1 MFVKSQT
8 RSRLCSSIHF
18 HPLKLVSHAHL
29 KNNMNFTNFLHITIE
44 CLFEKNGWNFSTV
57 QPSRIVLKYSGKMN
71 MIFSSHF
78 IPKIL
83 EML

>member
-1 MFVKSQT
+1 MFVK
-8 RSRLCSSIHF
+8 SIHF

-29 KNNMNFTNFLHITIE
+29 KNNINFHNFLHITIE
-44 CLFEKNGWNFSTV
+44 CRKKNGWNFSTV

-71 MIFSSHF
+71 TVFSSHF
-78 IPKIL
+78 MPKIF

>member
-1 MFVKSQT
+1 
-8 RSRLCSSIHF
+8 
-18 HPLKLVSHAHL
+18 
-29 KNNMNFTNFLHITIE
+29 MNFTNFLHITIE